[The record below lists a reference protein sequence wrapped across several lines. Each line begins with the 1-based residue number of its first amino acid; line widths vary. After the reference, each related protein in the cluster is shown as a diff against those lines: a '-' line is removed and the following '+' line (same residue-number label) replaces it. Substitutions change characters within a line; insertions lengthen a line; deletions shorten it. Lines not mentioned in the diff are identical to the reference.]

1 MVVRVQSVVE
11 AQQVW
16 TFDDLLALP
25 EDADRRRYEVVDG
38 SLVVS
43 PSATP
48 RHELA
53 SEEVRAAIRASLPI
67 GFKVVGPL
75 AVDLHPSYRVPD
87 LLVVPLAIFGENSP
101 LARPADVLL
110 VVEVVSP
117 GSETTDRVTKPAQYA
132 AAGIGA
138 FWRVETDPVSL
149 TAYTLPAGAGTY
161 TELGSWAAGQIARIE
176 SPFPVEIA
184 LDSLTPPR

>member
-1 MVVRVQSVVE
+1 MQPMVRMRN
-11 AQQVW
+11 VW
-16 TFDDLLALP
+16 TIEDVQALDV
-25 EDADRRRYEVVDG
+25 EDWRRYEVVDG

-43 PSATP
+43 PSAAGD
-48 RHELA
+48 HELA
-53 SEEVRAAIRASLPI
+53 SEEVRAAIRGVLPS
-67 GFKVVGPL
+67 GLAVVGPMGMQIARSYRIPDL
-75 AVDLHPSYRVPD
+75 VVVERIRLRRGVNRLHPP
-87 LLVVPLAIFGENSP
+87 
-101 LARPADVLL
+101 DVLL

-161 TELGSWAAGQIARIE
+161 TEIGSWTAGQIARIE